1 MKKISYIL
9 LILMMVIVLFPF
21 LYALSASFFSASEF
35 LTYPAKLFPSKLSF
49 SNFIKVLNHK
59 YFTRYIINSLYTGLL
74 GTFLRLA
81 ISFSAAFAFTHYRFK
96 YREALFSF
104 LVLTL
109 FIPSDLLLVENYIT
123 IQRLH
128 LLDTYIGIISTGLF
142 GASQIFILRQ
152 FMKTIPQDIHES
164 ALLDSASDYKYILL
178 ILLPLSKAMLVTL
191 ALQSFVNIFNSYL
204 WPLLVTNTPKMR
216 TIQVGI
222 TMLGFSESLNY
233 GPTIAAIILL
243 FIPFALLFVI
253 FKKSIMKALEK
264 GYLYS

>member
-35 LTYPAKLFPSKLSF
+35 LTYPAKLFPSKLNF

-74 GTFLRLA
+74 GTSLRLA

-128 LLDTYIGIISTGLF
+128 LLDTYI
-142 GASQIFILRQ
+142 
-152 FMKTIPQDIHES
+152 
-164 ALLDSASDYKYILL
+164 
-178 ILLPLSKAMLVTL
+178 
-191 ALQSFVNIFNSYL
+191 
-204 WPLLVTNTPKMR
+204 
-216 TIQVGI
+216 
-222 TMLGFSESLNY
+222 
-233 GPTIAAIILL
+233 
-243 FIPFALLFVI
+243 
-253 FKKSIMKALEK
+253 
-264 GYLYS
+264 